1 MRAPRSRSANVH
13 VFMARVRALV
23 IKKSTWLISNQS
35 AMFCI
40 VHVSKLQ
47 IAMIIQFFTASLI
60 C

>member
-23 IKKSTWLISNQS
+23 RKSTWLILNQS

-40 VHVSKLQ
+40 VHIPKLQ
-47 IAMIIQFFTASLI
+47 IAAITQLFTASDEP
-60 C
+60 